1 MRYPD
6 LVRPQMC
13 NTGIEV
19 FVIDGT
25 NRYGQPNEKVYFKG
39 KCNWSEKAR
48 QVMTGEKQLV
58 QLAASAYITGDIA
71 PDMTLITGYAKVND
85 RQYQIH
91 TGSRARNPDGTV
103 NFTHLE
109 LI

>member
-1 MRYPD
+1 MRYPN

-13 NTGIEV
+13 HTEIEV
-19 FVIDGT
+19 YVIDGT
-25 NRYGQPNEKVYFKG
+25 DRYGQPNEKVYFKG

-48 QVMTGEKQLV
+48 QVMTAEKQLV
-58 QLAASAYITGDIA
+58 QLAASAYIPGDIA
-71 PDMTLITGYAKVND
+71 PEMPVVLGYVRVHG

-103 NFTHLE
+103 NFTQLE